1 MCLRSVLHQC
11 VLSVLM
17 IVKVHHPEDWTCGF
31 VLWSTRSEIVTKHNY
46 ALLDTSKTSES
57 KLDACTSSAATVK
70 KKLKLS
76 LELQRRLRSPMAK
89 GFKAPLQPSSR
100 PIWMKFLE
108 NVKQ

>member
-76 LELQRRLRSPMAK
+76 LELQRRLRRLLAPALTASSP
-89 GFKAPLQPSSR
+89 
-100 PIWMKFLE
+100 
-108 NVKQ
+108 VD